1 LTVTD
6 TLRNVEGQPDD
17 LFDAVLDSA
26 LFDDVSLVLQ
36 SALAGDGDGV
46 VKAFDKA
53 TTRSGVVGAYEVA
66 WSLAGATVG
75 DDIALGP
82 WRLEFPGIDEASY
95 DTRWVARFLSAYAN
109 ADEASAEA
117 LFGAAIADG
126 ELSRCL
132 MTLAGSAIATM
143 RRRDI

>member
-1 LTVTD
+1 MAD
-6 TLRNVEGQPDD
+6 TLRHVEGQPDE
-17 LFDAVLDSA
+17 V
-26 LFDDVSLVLQ
+26 FDDVTLVLQ

-46 VKAFDKA
+46 VDAFDKA
-53 TTRSGVVGAYEVA
+53 ATRGGVVGAYEVA

-75 DDIALGP
+75 DRLAQGP

-109 ADEASAEA
+109 HDEPTAEA

-126 ELSRCL
+126 KLSQCL
-132 MTLAGSAIATM
+132 MTLAGSAVATL
-143 RRRDI
+143 RRWEA

>member
-6 TLRNVEGQPDD
+6 TLRNVEAQPDD
-17 LFDAVLDSA
+17 V
-26 LFDDVSLVLQ
+26 FDDVALVLR

-46 VKAFDKA
+46 VDAFDKA
-53 TTRSGVVGAYEVA
+53 TNRGGVVGAYEVA
-66 WSLAGATVG
+66 WGLAGATVG
-75 DDIALGP
+75 DGIALGP
-82 WRLEFPGIDEASY
+82 WRLEFPGIDEATY

-126 ELSRCL
+126 KLPQCL
-132 MTLAGSAIATM
+132 LTLAGSAVATL
-143 RRRDI
+143 RRRSP